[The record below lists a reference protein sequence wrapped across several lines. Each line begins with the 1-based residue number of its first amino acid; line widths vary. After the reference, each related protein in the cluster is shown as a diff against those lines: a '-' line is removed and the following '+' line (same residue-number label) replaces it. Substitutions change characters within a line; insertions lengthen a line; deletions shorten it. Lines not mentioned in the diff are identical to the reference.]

1 MTTQMIIRID
11 AEKRRMLNRLS
22 RSEGKTTSEVVRGLI
37 DNFVNE
43 RDISNF
49 IDNLWDRIGTA
60 MKRKGYTQKDIARS
74 IAETRKARL

>member
-37 DNFVNE
+37 NNFVNE
-43 RDISNF
+43 HDISNF
-49 IDNLWDRIGTA
+49 IDNLWDRIGAA

-74 IAETRKARL
+74 IAETRKARQ